1 MWAYPEEGSTK
12 MALEEIYKDHGRFK
26 KTAKELQMWIQEEF
40 TEKKHNEKFIS
51 FLSDFMIDE
60 DENSLAFFEKENE

>member
-1 MWAYPEEGSTK
+1 MVG
-12 MALEEIYKDHGRFK
+12 LR
-26 KTAKELQMWIQEEF
+26 AKELQMWIQEEF